1 MSDAT
6 ENLPP
11 QVMRIILRQIK
22 KLMKS
27 PPSGVRYIPHDEN
40 VTEGIYAELDGP
52 ADTPYAG
59 GKFTVKLVIG
69 REFPAAPPKGY
80 FLTKIYHPNV
90 APAGD
95 ICVNTLKRDWK
106 PDLGIGHVLKIIWC
120 LLLVPFPESSLND
133 EAGKLFMESY
143 DDYAKKARMIT
154 KIYAMK
160 NKAKAASSSGAS
172 SASSASSSIC
182 RKKSAAKVD
191 AHFPAKKAKC
201 SKHATSS
208 HTIKKKKKSSSKSK
222 SRGRYSRKKSLKR
235 L

>member
-1 MSDAT
+1 
-6 ENLPP
+6 
-11 QVMRIILRQIK
+11 MRIILREIK
-22 KLMKS
+22 KLAKS
-27 PPSGVRYIPHDEN
+27 PPAGVRYVPHDEN
-40 VTEGIYAELDGP
+40 VTQGIYAEIDGP

-90 APAGD
+90 SSAGD

-106 PDLGIGHVLKIIWC
+106 PDLGIGHVLKVIWC

-143 DDYAKKARMIT
+143 DEYAKKARMMT

-160 NKAKAASSSGAS
+160 NKDKGASGAS
-172 SASSASSSIC
+172 SSASSSSSNC

-201 SKHATSS
+201 SKHATAA
-208 HTIKKKKKSSSKSK
+208 HKKSKSK
-222 SRGRYSRKKSLKR
+222 ARARHARKKSLKR

>member
-1 MSDAT
+1 
-6 ENLPP
+6 
-11 QVMRIILRQIK
+11 MRLIMREIK
-22 KLMKS
+22 KLTTS
-27 PPSGVRYIPHDEN
+27 PPAGVKYIPHGDEN
-40 VTEGIYAELDGP
+40 IAELHAELDGP

-59 GKFTVKLVIG
+59 GKFSVKLVIG

-90 APAGD
+90 SPAGD

-106 PDLGIGHVLKIIWC
+106 PDLGIGHVLKVIWC

-143 DDYAKKARMIT
+143 DEYAKKAAMMT

-160 NKAKAASSSGAS
+160 KSGDASVSGGS
-172 SASSASSSIC
+172 C
-182 RKKSAAKVD
+182 RVGGKKSAETVD

-201 SKHATSS
+201 SKDAT
-208 HTIKKKKKSSSKSK
+208 TGKSK
-222 SRGRYSRKKSLKR
+222 KTRSKAKKRQVARKKSLKR